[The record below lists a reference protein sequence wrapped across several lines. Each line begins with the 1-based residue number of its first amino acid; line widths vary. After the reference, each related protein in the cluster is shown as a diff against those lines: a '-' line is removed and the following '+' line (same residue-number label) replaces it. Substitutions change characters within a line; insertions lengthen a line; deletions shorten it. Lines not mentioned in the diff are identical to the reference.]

1 LIFSRSRQTQLH
13 SEGSASPQ
21 VLVDSFAF
29 RLACYEQFHWTPET
43 VKNLTLSEAERLAIY
58 FEESGAYSYR
68 KRKEASTPSSAGGE
82 SSRVEFS
89 LGGDDEDEDY

>member
-1 LIFSRSRQTQLH
+1 
-13 SEGSASPQ
+13 
-21 VLVDSFAF
+21 
-29 RLACYEQFHWTPET
+29 